1 MMDIYDVITEI
12 QMNAEGDE
20 ELALSEIVN
29 VLENDTS
36 DPDVVNEAVYRAAQ
50 HFKTEWGHV
59 QTAYR
64 TLLLWQGIIEIRE
77 HYNRD

>member
-1 MMDIYDVITEI
+1 MMDIYDVITGI

-36 DPDVVNEAVYRAAQ
+36 DPDVVNEALFRAAQ
-50 HFKTEWGHV
+50 YFKSEWGHM

-64 TLLLWQGIIEIRE
+64 TLLLWQGVLQIRD
-77 HYNRD
+77 YYTI